1 MRQNLRISI
10 IGPKGCGKSTFLKS
24 FVPTALDTD
33 DYGSFNPNRGSMS
46 HARYAI
52 DDDLN
57 LDILAIRVP
66 QQDSLLSMLLEGMLG
81 HILMLDSTMP
91 EGWFDL
97 KWLVKNTNAPSIIV
111 ANKQDHPLAHSIT
124 AIRSE
129 MATTLPIYPCDA
141 TDAELVKKIVLEL
154 LYQIIDDGEA

>member
-24 FVPTALDTD
+24 FVPAALDTD
-33 DYGSFNPNRGSMS
+33 DYGAIHPNRGSMS

-52 DDDLN
+52 DDDLI

-66 QQDSLLSMLLEGMLG
+66 GKDSLLSMLLEGMLG
-81 HILMLDSTMP
+81 HIFMLDSTMP

-97 KWLVKNTNAPSIIV
+97 EWLIQNTNVPSIIV
-111 ANKQDHPLAHSIT
+111 ANKQDHPLAHSMT
-124 AIRSE
+124 AIHTE
-129 MATTLPIYPCDA
+129 LATTLPIYPCDA

-154 LYQIIDDGEA
+154 LYMIIDDVEA

>member
-10 IGPKGCGKSTFLKS
+10 IGPKACGKSTFLKS

-33 DYGSFNPNRGSMS
+33 DYGTLNPNRGSMT
-46 HARYAI
+46 HARYTI
-52 DDDLN
+52 DDDLI

-66 QQDSLLSMLLEGMLG
+66 EKDSLLSIILEGMAG
-81 HILMLDSTMP
+81 HIFMLDSTMP

-97 KWLVKNTNAPSIIV
+97 KRLVKNTNAPAIIV
-111 ANKQDHPLAHSIT
+111 ANKQDHPLAHSMT

-141 TDAELVKKIVLEL
+141 TDAELVKKIVLDL
-154 LYQIIDDGEA
+154 LYLIIDDVDA